1 MLLLHMP
8 VLSPPYVLCPTRVHA
23 PPVAMYAHHCSRL
36 SHHSHHP
43 TLIFLCTIV
52 TVMVNVVGVVA
63 WMTDMVVVDTPC
75 PVLHRSKSSLVL
87 GSQLEK
93 TRKVPGNA
101 KKSANVTESAV

>member
-1 MLLLHMP
+1 
-8 VLSPPYVLCPTRVHA
+8 
-23 PPVAMYAHHCSRL
+23 
-36 SHHSHHP
+36 
-43 TLIFLCTIV
+43 
-52 TVMVNVVGVVA
+52 MVNVVGVVA
-63 WMTDMVVVDTPC
+63 WMTDMVVDTPC